1 MLVATPTEAKK
12 AKILRQY
19 ADSRIDLNL
28 DSDEKSE
35 FLSKPLSK
43 RRNSVRKG
51 SIFVSH
57 SKSPRH
63 RQVDLLYAPNIQ
75 NSTLLNGWI
84 QKEDD
89 RISDPDSILL
99 PLPGRRKSRRYS
111 TVQGLGLAAGPSHG
125 LGESQSQVCMMS
137 MGNIDERGIVLLMT
151 QHWHRHSF
159 IIVNGQQTPN
169 HALGIC
175 FGYKFQRFLW
185 CVESL

>member
-89 RISDPDSILL
+89 RSSDPDSILL

-125 LGESQSQVCMMS
+125 LGESQSQVWMY
-137 MGNIDERGIVLLMT
+137 DEQYEHV
-151 QHWHRHSF
+151 
-159 IIVNGQQTPN
+159 
-169 HALGIC
+169 A
-175 FGYKFQRFLW
+175 
-185 CVESL
+185 ESGKY

>member
-63 RQVDLLYAPNIQ
+63 RQVDLLY
-75 NSTLLNGWI
+75 
-84 QKEDD
+84 
-89 RISDPDSILL
+89 
-99 PLPGRRKSRRYS
+99 
-111 TVQGLGLAAGPSHG
+111 
-125 LGESQSQVCMMS
+125 VC
-137 MGNIDERGIVLLMT
+137 T
-151 QHWHRHSF
+151 QHSKLNTSEWLDPE
-159 IIVNGQQTPN
+159 G
-169 HALGIC
+169 G
-175 FGYKFQRFLW
+175 
-185 CVESL
+185 

>member
-35 FLSKPLSK
+35 FLSKPLTR

-63 RQVDLLYAPNIQ
+63 RQVDLLYAL
-75 NSTLLNGWI
+75 NS
-84 QKEDD
+84 Q
-89 RISDPDSILL
+89 ISHFWMA
-99 PLPGRRKSRRYS
+99 GSRRRMTEAPILTAS
-111 TVQGLGLAAGPSHG
+111 CCRCPAGGRAGGTPRCRGWGWRPDPPMAWVSPS
-125 LGESQSQVCMMS
+125 LKCV
-137 MGNIDERGIVLLMT
+137 V
-151 QHWHRHSF
+151 
-159 IIVNGQQTPN
+159 
-169 HALGIC
+169 
-175 FGYKFQRFLW
+175 W
-185 CVESL
+185 CACSVAECGK